1 MKLPKRPA
9 FLKGKK
15 RRSAEKR
22 AKIVGPI
29 LETSRKRKANGQK

>member
-1 MKLPKRPA
+1 MRRPKRPA
-9 FLKGKK
+9 WLKGRR

-22 AKIVGPI
+22 ARIVGPI